1 MILMMTNVIAV
12 TVMNILVVMIIMLM
26 KIAALNT

>member
-1 MILMMTNVIAV
+1 MILMMTNMIAV

>member
-26 KIAALNT
+26 KIAALNA